1 MPLDLLAAA
10 PGFDPPLWSVLPYVA
25 LLLAIAILPLT
36 APHFWHDLRNQALA
50 SLACVLPVAG
60 YLLLHG
66 PEARTELWDGVH
78 EYVSFV
84 VLLAAL
90 YVVAG
95 GLVLRGELRAGTRT
109 NALLLASGALLSN
122 LIGTTGAS
130 MVLIR
135 PMLRINSHRKFR
147 GHVPI
152 FFIFLVSN
160 LGGLLTPLGDPPLL
174 LGYLRGVPFGWTLS
188 MWPIW
193 LVANGL
199 VLAVFVLWDRWLY
212 RREPKPEVE
221 AETAGHGPP
230 RLAGWTNVALLLAI
244 VAAVLLRSPE
254 AAKTAGDTVRLVWPA
269 APDPHLG
276 SPYGDF
282 VPALIG
288 VLSLLLTPRGLRA
301 ANAFRWDP
309 ILEVAVLFAGI
320 FVTMVPALA
329 ILRVHGPELGLTE
342 PWQYFWVTGMLSS
355 VLDNAPTYVSL
366 GTVAAG
372 GGDFGL
378 LAAQQPAILQAI
390 SCGAVFMGA
399 NTYIGNAPNFM
410 VRVIAEESGYPM
422 PSFFGYLLYSGLIL
436 LPVFAVVT
444 WLFFRA

>member
-1 MPLDLLAAA
+1 MSMQLLAAA
-10 PGFDPPLWSVLPYVA
+10 PGFDPPLWSVIPYVA

-36 APHFWHDLRNQALA
+36 APHFWHDLRNQSLA
-50 SLACVLPVAG
+50 SLACALPVAG
-60 YLLLHG
+60 YLLVHG
-66 PEARTELWDGVH
+66 AEARTELWEGIR
-78 EYVSFV
+78 EYVSFIA
-84 VLLAAL
+84 LLAAL

-95 GLVLRGELRAGTRT
+95 GLLLRGELRAGTRT
-109 NALLLASGALLSN
+109 NALLLGGGALLSN

-130 MVLIR
+130 MVLVR
-135 PMLRINSHRKFR
+135 PMLRINAHRR
-147 GHVPI
+147 RRVHVPI

-188 MWPIW
+188 MWPVW
-193 LVANGL
+193 LVTNGL
-199 VLAVFVLWDRWLY
+199 VLAVFVVCDRRAY
-212 RREPKPEVE
+212 RHEPRREVE
-221 AETAGHGPP
+221 TEISGHGPP
-230 RLAGWTNVALLLAI
+230 GLAGWVNVPLLLAV
-244 VAAVLLRSPE
+244 VATILWRPFAFPGSELVLV
-254 AAKTAGDTVRLVWPA
+254 GI
-269 APDPHLG
+269 
-276 SPYGDF
+276 
-282 VPALIG
+282 AL
-288 VLSLLLTPRGLRA
+288 LSLQLTPRSLRA

-320 FVTMVPALA
+320 FVTMAPALA
-329 ILRVHGPELGLTE
+329 LLQAHGHEFGLTE
-342 PWQYFWVTGMLSS
+342 PWQYFWATGLLSS
-355 VLDNAPTYVSL
+355 VLDNAPTYVCL

-378 LAAQQPAILQAI
+378 LAAQKPEILQAI

-436 LPVFAVVT
+436 LPVFVVVT
-444 WLFFRA
+444 LLFFRS

>member
-1 MPLDLLAAA
+1 LELLAAA
-10 PGFDPPLWSVLPYVA
+10 PGFAPPVWSVVPYIA

-36 APHFWHDLRNQALA
+36 APHFWHDLHNQALA
-50 SLACVLPVAG
+50 SLACALPVAA
-60 YLLLHG
+60 YLLVHG
-66 PEARTELWDGVH
+66 PQARVELWHGVE
-78 EYVSFV
+78 EYISFI

-95 GLVLRGELRAGTRT
+95 GLVLRGELHAGTRT
-109 NALLLASGALLSN
+109 NALLLGGGALLGN

-135 PMLRINSHRKFR
+135 PMLRINAHRQR
-147 GHVPI
+147 RSHVPI

-174 LGYLRGVPFGWTLS
+174 LGYLHGVPFAWTLS
-188 MWPIW
+188 MWPEW
-193 LVANGL
+193 FTANGL
-199 VLAVFVLWDRWLY
+199 VLAAFVVWDRWAY

-221 AETAGHGPP
+221 AEVTGRGPT
-230 RLAGWTNVALLLAI
+230 RLAGWVNLPLLTAVVAIILWRPSAFPGSELVLAGI
-244 VAAVLLRSPE
+244 
-254 AAKTAGDTVRLVWPA
+254 
-269 APDPHLG
+269 
-276 SPYGDF
+276 
-282 VPALIG
+282 AL
-288 VLSLLLTPRGLRA
+288 LSLLLTPRGLRA

-329 ILRVHGPELGLTE
+329 LLQSHGPRLGLTE
-342 PWQYFWVTGMLSS
+342 PWQYFWATGLVSS
-355 VLDNAPTYVSL
+355 VLDNAPAYLSF

-372 GGDFGL
+372 GSDFGL
-378 LAAQQPAILQAI
+378 LAAQKPEILRAI

-422 PSFFGYLLYSGLIL
+422 PSFFGFLRYSVLVL
-436 LPVFAVVT
+436 LPVFVLVT
-444 WLFFRA
+444 IVFFRP